1 MAKCNP
7 TNERIKHRYFA
18 YLEEAK
24 RMSPVSVDQVA
35 ASLTAFERT
44 TGWRD
49 FAAFRIEQARKFKR
63 DLGNAT
69 SEETN
74 KPLAIATIRA
84 RLMAVK
90 AFFFWLAGQPGFR
103 SKINYSDCDY
113 FNPSAND
120 ARIASAK
127 RDRPGP
133 TLEQVQHVIASA
145 PFHTDIEKRDRAL
158 IAFALMTGM
167 RDAALASL
175 PIELVNLDA
184 RTVFQDARL
193 VDTKN
198 AKTMTTNFFPVGG
211 DCEDIIRDWVA
222 YLKGPLLFG
231 PNDPLFP
238 STKVSVSY
246 EGQFAATGLE
256 RAFWSSAG
264 PIRRIFKERFNAAG
278 VPYFHP
284 HSLRKTLAR
293 LGETRCRTPEEFKAW
308 SQNLS
313 HDQVLTTFTSYGQ
326 VDARRQGQLIAGLI
340 TAPTT
345 MPFVSPPP
353 ELLLWLDQLRI
364 AAERG

>member
-1 MAKCNP
+1 MFNITLRCFDVVLCN
-7 TNERIKHRYFA
+7 
-18 YLEEAK
+18 
-24 RMSPVSVDQVA
+24 
-35 ASLTAFERT
+35 
-44 TGWRD
+44 
-49 FAAFRIEQARKFKR
+49 
-63 DLGNAT
+63 
-69 SEETN
+69 
-74 KPLAIATIRA
+74 
-84 RLMAVK
+84 
-90 AFFFWLAGQPGFR
+90 
-103 SKINYSDCDY
+103 
-113 FNPSAND
+113 
-120 ARIASAK
+120 
-127 RDRPGP
+127 
-133 TLEQVQHVIASA
+133 
-145 PFHTDIEKRDRAL
+145 TDIEKRDRAW

-175 PIELVNLDA
+175 PIDLVNLEA

-231 PNDPLFP
+231 RKDPLFP
-238 STKVSVSY
+238 STKVEVTN
-246 EGQFAATGLE
+246 EGQFAATGLD

-264 PIRRIFKERFNAAG
+264 PIRRVFKERFHAAG
-278 VPYFHP
+278 IPYFHP

-345 MPFVSPPP
+345 MPSVSPPP
-353 ELLLWLDQLRI
+353 EVLVWLDQLRI
-364 AAERG
+364 ATERG